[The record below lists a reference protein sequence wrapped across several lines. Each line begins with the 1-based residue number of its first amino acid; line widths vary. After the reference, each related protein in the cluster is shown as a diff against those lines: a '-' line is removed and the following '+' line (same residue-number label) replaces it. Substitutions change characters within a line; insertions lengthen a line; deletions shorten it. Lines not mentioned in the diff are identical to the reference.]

1 MRMYSYKIITFC
13 NMKVS
18 KRFLRDIFRKD
29 LVREKKFASV
39 VEWSPDKSPPIIND
53 QKTKFCNRPRSFSMD
68 TSVLQ
73 KSDFLSIALYSK
85 KML

>member
-1 MRMYSYKIITFC
+1 MRVVHKYMTA
-13 NMKVS
+13 S
-18 KRFLRDIFRKD
+18 KRFLIDIFRKD
-29 LVREKKFASV
+29 LAREKKFASAV
-39 VEWSPDKSPPIIND
+39 GWSPDKSPPIIND